1 MTTVKD
7 VLNVVL
13 QDNAS
18 GMGGVSFDGETVGD
32 MYEEAD
38 LSLSDSVDMLND
50 LLKDLGIK
58 PIQNEKGIIKM
69 KNTHSHINTDTEK
82 VHVNAITSNLNTARV
97 LIELQESEFNNIIE
111 NTDMGEEEATKA
123 SEQYAGDM
131 VQDVEELLE
140 SYGYHYFNDM
150 CGVDLLTK
158 LQEYKTKGGN

>member
-32 MYEEAD
+32 MYEEAE

-58 PIQNEKGIIKM
+58 PIK
-69 KNTHSHINTDTEK
+69 
-82 VHVNAITSNLNTARV
+82 
-97 LIELQESEFNNIIE
+97 
-111 NTDMGEEEATKA
+111 
-123 SEQYAGDM
+123 
-131 VQDVEELLE
+131 
-140 SYGYHYFNDM
+140 
-150 CGVDLLTK
+150 
-158 LQEYKTKGGN
+158 